1 MNPHGLADVGTRS
14 SPESADVD
22 GDGDLDV
29 LVGDQTLRVVLFEN
43 LQLDPDACTDGLDND
58 GDGRIDLGADAG
70 CANAADTSELSAL
83 QCDNGLDDDADGKID
98 WRGDGSG
105 DPHCSGLLDDRELPP
120 PPGPGCGI
128 GPELLLLGPLLA
140 ARRRRP
146 AES

>member
-1 MNPHGLADVGTRS
+1 MDTWTIIDHAFADL
-14 SPESADVD
+14 D
-22 GDGDLDV
+22 GDGDLDAF
-29 LVGDQTLRVVLFEN
+29 VGNYIGQIVFFEN
-43 LQLDPDACTDGLDND
+43 VLLDEGACTDAVDND
-58 GDGRIDLGADAG
+58 GDGRIDLGSDAG

-120 PPGPGCGI
+120 PAGPGCGI

-146 AES
+146 AEG